1 MNFNYTKDEYSQ
13 RLKRYRK
20 EVYKYTRKQPLFQLD
35 NYANRGK
42 GYFHLDHIISIK
54 FGFDNNI
61 DPELIGNI
69 VNLRYVYYK
78 DNLSKRDYL
87 TQESFDVFN
96 YLIDRGDKV

>member
-1 MNFNYTKDEYSQ
+1 MLTLLTKDEYKRQ
-13 RLKRYRK
+13 LKKYRR
-20 EVYKYTRKQPLFQLD
+20 EVLKHIRKQPLFQLD
-35 NYANRGK
+35 NYVNRGK

-54 FGFDNNI
+54 FGFDNKI

-96 YLIDRGDKV
+96 YLIDSGINV